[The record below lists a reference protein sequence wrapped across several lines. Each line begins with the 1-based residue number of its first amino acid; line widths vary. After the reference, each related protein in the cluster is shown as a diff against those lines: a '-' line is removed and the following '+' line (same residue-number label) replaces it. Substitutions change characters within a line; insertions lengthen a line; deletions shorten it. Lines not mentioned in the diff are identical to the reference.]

1 MNSRTLSR
9 GVEVI
14 ISAFGGKR
22 LRRRVWEDIGNVVLI
37 CTEEEYQRSL
47 YYNDEA
53 TCSGFPKEDIV
64 EVLDTPLIEST

>member
-53 TCSGFPKEDIV
+53 TCSGFTKEDIV